1 MNRDPARGKWLG
13 YLGFLLAVV
22 CAAITMRPA
31 SNGGLVVRGLDWRLP
46 PSCWT
51 RTWLGLECP
60 GCGAT
65 RSFVF
70 AASGDWRTAWE
81 MHPAGTLL
89 FGLILLQIPIACTGV
104 VMGFRSHWR
113 TRREAVYERFFKGR
127 TLPFTVMVWVLLA
140 LAFWHWLAKVG

>member
-13 YLGFLLAVV
+13 YLGFLLAIV
-22 CAAITMRPA
+22 CAASAMQT
-31 SNGGLVVRGLDWRLP
+31 SGNGGLVLRGLDWQLP

-51 RTWLGLECP
+51 RSWLGLECP

-70 AASGDWRTAWE
+70 AASGDWRTAWK

-89 FGLILLQIPIACTGV
+89 FGGILLQIPLACAGL
-104 VMGFRSHWR
+104 VMGLRPRWQTQRDALCRHFFQ
-113 TRREAVYERFFKGR
+113 RRRP
-127 TLPFTVMVWVLLA
+127 LLTVMVWGMLA
-140 LAFWHWLAKVG
+140 LTFWHWLDKVV